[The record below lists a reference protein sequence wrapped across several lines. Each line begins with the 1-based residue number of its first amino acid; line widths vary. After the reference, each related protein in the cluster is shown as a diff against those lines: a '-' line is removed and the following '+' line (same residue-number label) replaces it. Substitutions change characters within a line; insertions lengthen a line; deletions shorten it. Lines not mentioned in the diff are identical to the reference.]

1 MYVDLSTSQ
10 YIPFGKMLGSLYYA
24 NQALLSLAPGRSGY
38 PHNGGEHTLSLS
50 GSKEDINAFLD
61 LVVEKYPYVLCEATK
76 IQMAVREWK
85 EGDQPVRAKHLFSQR
100 IYDYHKTYQYKELE
114 GVLHFYPR
122 PGYTYQEFALEATNH
137 LELITGWGE
146 TDKEIEQSGI
156 VHLDDFMTV
165 EIFRRDTIESY
176 RERVRTEHSV
186 IAKLYGDVV

>member
-61 LVVEKYPYVLCEATK
+61 LVVEKYPYVLFEATK

-85 EGDQPVRAKHLFSQR
+85 EGDPVLKAKKLFSQY
-100 IYDYHKTYQYKELE
+100 IYDYHKTYSYK
-114 GVLHFYPR
+114 VLDGIVHFWPR
-122 PGYTYQEFALEATNH
+122 PGYTYQEFALQAICH

-176 RERVRTEHSV
+176 RERVRTEHRE
-186 IAKLYGDVV
+186 IAKLYGDDV

>member
-10 YIPFGKMLGSLYYA
+10 YIPFGKMLGNLYYS

-50 GSKEDINAFLD
+50 GDKADIIAFLD
-61 LVVEKYPYVLCEATK
+61 LVTEKYPYVLCEATK

-85 EGDQPVRAKHLFSQR
+85 EGDPILKAKKLFSQR
-100 IYDYHKTYQYKELE
+100 IYDYHETYQYKELE
-114 GVLHFYPR
+114 GIVHFYPR
-122 PGYTYQEFALEATNH
+122 PGITYQEFAVQAIAH
-137 LELITGWGE
+137 LELMTGWTMDDFQINTG
-146 TDKEIEQSGI
+146 GI

-176 RERVRTEHSV
+176 RERVRTEHRE
-186 IAKLYGDVV
+186 IAKLYGDDV